1 MMNITPPPALHGDEQ
16 AKLTQI
22 YRYLFRL
29 SESLNA
35 TALTVEN
42 QAAKASEA
50 VAKAAGVDPAEVSA
64 DVGDQYTALVS
75 LVVKTANIVQSQ
87 MDKIVTTL
95 NSKYKA
101 SGEFGELTEEVRRFI
116 ETTAKHTIE
125 NYTYNSKVL
134 NIPEMAADFEAYKIE
149 AEGYIK
155 RGIIDYDKDGF
166 PIFGIAIG
174 QELKSREVTINGVVH
189 TEFDTTKNM
198 ATYTADKLSFWIDGV
213 EVAYLSQSEL
223 VVTRIIVSDSIQLGD
238 WDIKVNAQDGLTI
251 QQRIGNEIVTASQIN
266 MVADQI
272 DLSGNKSIK
281 LTAEQINAVANEID
295 LSGNKTIKLTAE
307 QINAVAGQIDLTSN
321 KSITMLA
328 GEVDNLDRL
337 SNIEVIEGTFAQTER
352 REGEGIRIY
361 SEIGPKQDLKW
372 GAPWPG
378 GAGKNLF
385 PDFAAPVA
393 QNGIT
398 TTRNAD
404 GSHHISGTASARV
417 VFALAVVGDKLSL
430 PPGRYTASLGTALPD
445 GVSSRVEAYDKSTL
459 KWFKTY
465 GNIPASSGEYTI
477 DIDGN
482 YYTTWLIA
490 IQAGVTVDFTVYPMI
505 RLASVTDA
513 TYAPY
518 ANTPPIEGWTGL
530 NAFAGGKNLL
540 KNDATSQTLNGMT
553 ITVNEDGSVT
563 VNGTSTATSTP
574 TLSNNIIPAG
584 RYILSGCPAGGA
596 YSGDGSYRLQAD
608 ITMPDGTIKHIADI
622 GSGTAFTLD
631 ETPINV
637 SVFIILAKNG
647 VYNRLTFHPMLRVAP
662 DGDATF
668 QPYQGNTY
676 VLDCGETVYGGK
688 VDWHAGEITVE
699 WGIYTLTGTGSA
711 KLISAS
717 VYNAKCF
724 MSDVIPGVVGNST
737 ILSGA
742 KSSHFVEGVWND
754 VVNMASPLGKFS
766 INTSNKIGIAYDG
779 TIDEANAWLAA
790 QNASGTPVQFALK
803 LAEPYTIQFA
813 PVQIETLQG
822 INTVYTDADGGR
834 VELGHSPIEDIQNAV
849 DALEEA
855 QAESALYLKLDAE
868 NKVVRIGQTE
878 VTSEFDIDAYGAGVV
893 VGGKAFSRF
902 EGERMLIG
910 GMEMRKPAN
919 IGGLAFDSIM
929 T

>member
-35 TALTVEN
+35 TAATIDS
-42 QAAKASEA
+42 QAVKASEA
-50 VAKAAGVDPAEVSA
+50 VARAAGIDPATVSA
-64 DVGDQYTALVS
+64 DVGEQYTSLVS

-101 SGEFGELTEEVRRFI
+101 SGEFGELTEEVRRLI
-116 ETTAKHTIE
+116 EETAKHTIE
-125 NYTYNSKVL
+125 NYQYGAEVL

-166 PIFGIAIG
+166 PVFGIAIG
-174 QELKSREVTINGVVH
+174 QELKSREVTIDGVVY

-198 ATYTADKLSFWIDGV
+198 ATYTAEKLSFWIDGV

-272 DLSGNKSIK
+272 DLSGNKTIK

-328 GEVDNLDRL
+328 GEVDDLDRL

-385 PDFAAPVA
+385 PDFAVPFA
-393 QNGIT
+393 QDGIT

-430 PPGRYTASLGTALPD
+430 PSGRYTASLGTALPD

-465 GNIPASSGEYTI
+465 GNIPAPSGEYTI

-490 IQAGVTVDFTVYPMI
+490 IQAGITVDLTVYPMI
-505 RLASVTDA
+505 RLASNTDP
-513 TYAPY
+513 TYVPY

-530 NAFAGGKNLL
+530 NGGIHGKNMFSGWVVGEHISSTTGAF
-540 KNDATSQTLNGMT
+540 DQIMATAARTDYISIKPSSNIRISGL
-553 ITVNEDGSVT
+553 
-563 VNGTSTATSTP
+563 TSTLYSFISQYDKDKGY
-574 TLSNNIIPAG
+574 LG
-584 RYILSGCPAGGA
+584 RTGA
-596 YSGDGSYRLQAD
+596 EGRSEAAF
-608 ITMPDGTIKHIADI
+608 TVPDNCHYLAIAQYENANVPGVIADL
-622 GSGTAFTLD
+622 SDEVQVEYDEFTPY
-631 ETPINV
+631 E
-637 SVFIILAKNG
+637 
-647 VYNRLTFHPMLRVAP
+647 
-662 DGDATF
+662 
-668 QPYQGNTY
+668 PYQGNTY
-676 VLDCGETVYGGK
+676 FLDFGGETVYGGE
-688 VDWHAGEITVE
+688 VDWHAGEIVVNRLDVVLNGTE
-699 WGIYTLTGTGSA
+699 NFQAMSDIYNGTGRTF
-711 KLISAS
+711 L
-717 VYNAKCF
+717 
-724 MSDVIPGVVGNST
+724 P
-737 ILSGA
+737 L
-742 KSSHFVEGVWND
+742 
-754 VVNMASPLGKFS
+754 ASPGIATP
-766 INTSNKIGIAYDG
+766 INVKGDAICSHYPTISYNDINNSVGIIGIASYHASTHIAFRVQFDSV
-779 TIDEANAWLAA
+779 DDWKVYLAEQYA
-790 QNASGTPVQFALK
+790 AGTPVQFSYE
-803 LAEPYTIQFA
+803 LAEPYTIQLT

-822 INTVYTDADGGR
+822 INVVYTDADGGR
-834 VELGHSPIEDIQNAV
+834 VEFGHSPIGDIQSAV

-893 VGGKAFSRF
+893 VDGKTFSRF
-902 EGERMLIG
+902 EGERVLIG
-910 GMEMRKPAN
+910 DMEMRKPAN

-929 T
+929 TR